1 MPPLLKR
8 KTEKSTAPLVP
19 AWHPNFRNFQ
29 RLPDTK
35 AVRTSFFLN
44 GIAAVVTI
52 SLLLVLAYQEYSLMQ
67 LRTEVDEA
75 QARIEKDQR
84 PSNEAVALYK
94 KFQEEEKK
102 ILEVDAFMK
111 SKVAFSDLLVDVGR
125 TLRDRIALQGI
136 SSRDNGVIIR
146 GLVRGA
152 GDRGSG
158 EVSAYVESL
167 KKDAAFGKIFE
178 SIAQTSIARDPQS
191 GRMTFE
197 LFLKFKSAPAPAK
210 K

>member
-8 KTEKSTAPLVP
+8 KPEKAAAPLVP

-52 SLLLVLAYQEYSLMQ
+52 CLLLVLAYQEYSLME
-67 LRTEVDEA
+67 LRRQVTEAE
-75 QARIEKDQR
+75 ARIERDQR

-102 ILEVDAFMK
+102 IVEVDTFLKANI
-111 SKVAFSDLLVDVGR
+111 AFSDLLVHVGR
-125 TLRDRIALQGI
+125 TLRDRIALQGVNA
-136 SSRDNGVIIR
+136 RDNGVILR

-158 EVSAYVESL
+158 EASAYVEAL
-167 KKDAAFGKIFE
+167 KKDAAFSQLFE
-178 SIAQTSIARDPQS
+178 SITQTSIARDPQS

-197 LFLKFKSAPAPAK
+197 LFLKFKGAPAPAK

>member
-8 KTEKSTAPLVP
+8 KPVKAAAPLVP

-52 SLLLVLAYQEYSLMQ
+52 CLLLVLAYQEYSLME
-67 LRTEVDEA
+67 LRRQVTEAE
-75 QARIEKDQR
+75 ARIERDQR

-102 ILEVDAFMK
+102 IVEVDTFLK
-111 SKVAFSDLLVDVGR
+111 SNIAFSDLLVHVGR

-136 SSRDNGVIIR
+136 NARDNGVILR

-158 EVSAYVESL
+158 EASAYVEAL
-167 KKDAAFGKIFE
+167 KKDAAFSQLFE
-178 SIAQTSIARDPQS
+178 SITQTSIARDPQS

-197 LFLKFKSAPAPAK
+197 LFLKFKGAPAPAK